1 MWSTCDRMN
10 GNWTIFDKLIS
21 YFAAPLHRGHKFV
34 TAVDSVSII
43 IGEAG
48 FGGVSW
54 CVCWRIS
61 YLLIPR
67 IFNRE
72 LNLPRKEEK
81 KTSISNKIFTSSF
94 ENILLF
100 KASTLP
106 YRFGSA
112 PRCTIEGWTLLAA
125 RKTILRIYRRLPSCH
140 LVGLCARV
148 NSAWNVEQFWSWT
161 RTGVIRAPIW
171 NNLFHSCPLWRIFS
185 AAGDKDNYLLNVYE
199 IQIMKKSNHIVRS
212 TALPWRAL

>member
-1 MWSTCDRMN
+1 MTRARPPPTGRVGLNISREWKMWSTCDRMN

-81 KTSISNKIFTSSF
+81 KKQILVTKFLQVLLKISYCLKHQ
-94 ENILLF
+94 
-100 KASTLP
+100 
-106 YRFGSA
+106 
-112 PRCTIEGWTLLAA
+112 
-125 RKTILRIYRRLPSCH
+125 PS
-140 LVGLCARV
+140 
-148 NSAWNVEQFWSWT
+148 
-161 RTGVIRAPIW
+161 PIV
-171 NNLFHSCPLWRIFS
+171 L
-185 AAGDKDNYLLNVYE
+185 E
-199 IQIMKKSNHIVRS
+199 
-212 TALPWRAL
+212 ALPGAPSRDERCLLLGRQF